1 MKIRK
6 NENMTIYK
14 FWKSSICLISTLFLW
29 GCSNMKVKDFKPEAY
44 FSHEIESE
52 MAMANAI
59 YYSNN
64 ELVKDYIKTG
74 RVDINTPGK
83 YGFTYLMYAIY
94 IQKYDMAKLLLKLGA
109 DPNLLSFVNHP
120 VKGNNPDYIQR
131 EEGTF
136 RLMPLSFVC
145 GHPDWD
151 IKYIKLLI
159 EYGADINATIP
170 FTPIHELIVGGAGD
184 MERIKYLMKHGLD
197 LNVPDNLGDTPIIT
211 AAIVRDLD
219 LVEYFLDYGANP
231 KQINKDGVSLGYEL
245 QLQIEDNLG
254 TPEYITHAKA
264 IIERLKKMGIT
275 FPAVQ
280 ENKLEDNGPALSD
293 DKSISQGKTDE
304 NKTEWKWM

>member
-1 MKIRK
+1 MKHLVYI
-6 NENMTIYK
+6 MTLLA
-14 FWKSSICLISTLFLW
+14 FF
-29 GCSNMKVKDFKPEAY
+29 GCNSFSHLAPEKY
-44 FSHEIESE
+44 FSDGNELLL
-52 MAMANAI
+52 ANAI
-59 YYSNN
+59 YRNKSKEIEYILSHN
-64 ELVKDYIKTG
+64 EINV
-74 RVDINTPGK
+74 NTPGK

-159 EYGADINATIP
+159 EYGADINATVP

-304 NKTEWKWM
+304 NKTKWKWM

>member
-1 MKIRK
+1 
-6 NENMTIYK
+6 MTIYK
-14 FWKSSICLISTLFLW
+14 LWKSSIFLISTLFLW
-29 GCSNMKVKDFKPEAY
+29 GCSNMKVKDFKPDAY

-304 NKTEWKWM
+304 NKTKWKWM

>member
-1 MKIRK
+1 
-6 NENMTIYK
+6 MTIYK
-14 FWKSSICLISTLFLW
+14 LWKSSIFLISTLFLW
-29 GCSNMKVKDFKPEAY
+29 GCSNMKVKDFKPDAY

-159 EYGADINATIP
+159 EYGADVNATIP

-231 KQINKDGVSLGYEL
+231 KQINKDGVSLGYKL
-245 QLQIEDNLG
+245 QQQIERKLG
-254 TPEYITHAKA
+254 TPEYLTHAEE
-264 IIERLKKMGIT
+264 IIERLKK
-275 FPAVQ
+275 
-280 ENKLEDNGPALSD
+280 NGH
-293 DKSISQGKTDE
+293 
-304 NKTEWKWM
+304 

>member
-1 MKIRK
+1 
-6 NENMTIYK
+6 MTIYK
-14 FWKSSICLISTLFLW
+14 LWKSSIFLISTLSLW
-29 GCSNMKVKDFKPEAY
+29 GCSNMKVKDFKPDAY

-159 EYGADINATIP
+159 EYGADVNATIP
-170 FTPIHELIVGGAGD
+170 FTPIHELIVGGAGN

-197 LNVPDNLGDTPIIT
+197 LNVPDKLGDTPIIT

-231 KQINKDGVSLGYEL
+231 KQINKDGVSLGYKL
-245 QLQIEDNLG
+245 QQQIERKLG
-254 TPEYITHAKA
+254 TPEYLTHAEE
-264 IIERLKKMGIT
+264 IIERLKKMGIK
-275 FPAVQ
+275 FPVTKSKRV
-280 ENKLEDNGPALSD
+280 EEDST
-293 DKSISQGKTDE
+293 SISNDNNMNQGKTDE

>member
-1 MKIRK
+1 MLFTTHYRCKRMKHLAYI
-6 NENMTIYK
+6 M
-14 FWKSSICLISTLFLW
+14 TLFAFF
-29 GCSNMKVKDFKPEAY
+29 GCESFSKFAPEKY
-44 FSHEIESE
+44 FSRGAELS
-52 MAMANAI
+52 MAENI
-59 YYSNN
+59 YYGNKSEIKEMINN
-64 ELVKDYIKTG
+64 G

-109 DPNLLSFVNHP
+109 DPNLLSYVNHP
-120 VKGNNPDYIQR
+120 VEGDNPDYIKR

-159 EYGADINATIP
+159 EYGADVNATIP

-197 LNVPDNLGDTPIIT
+197 LNVPDNSGDTPIIT

-219 LVEYFLDYGANP
+219 LVEYFLNNGAKPNH
-231 KQINKDGVSLGYEL
+231 INKDGVSLGYKL
-245 QLQIEDNLG
+245 QQQIERKLG
-254 TPEYITHAKA
+254 TPEYLTHAEE

-275 FPAVQ
+275 FPATLTPP
-280 ENKLEDNGPALSD
+280 EK
-293 DKSISQGKTDE
+293 
-304 NKTEWKWM
+304 

>member
-1 MKIRK
+1 
-6 NENMTIYK
+6 MTIYK
-14 FWKSSICLISTLFLW
+14 LWKSSICLISTLFLW
-29 GCSNMKVKDFKPEAY
+29 GCSNMKVKDFKPDAY

-159 EYGADINATIP
+159 EYGADVNATIP
-170 FTPIHELIVGGAGD
+170 FTPIHELIVGGAGN

-231 KQINKDGVSLGYEL
+231 KQINKDGVSLGYKL

-275 FPAVQ
+275 FPAILTPP
-280 ENKLEDNGPALSD
+280 EK
-293 DKSISQGKTDE
+293 
-304 NKTEWKWM
+304 

>member
-1 MKIRK
+1 
-6 NENMTIYK
+6 
-14 FWKSSICLISTLFLW
+14 
-29 GCSNMKVKDFKPEAY
+29 
-44 FSHEIESE
+44 
-52 MAMANAI
+52 
-59 YYSNN
+59 
-64 ELVKDYIKTG
+64 
-74 RVDINTPGK
+74 
-83 YGFTYLMYAIY
+83 
-94 IQKYDMAKLLLKLGA
+94 
-109 DPNLLSFVNHP
+109 
-120 VKGNNPDYIQR
+120 
-131 EEGTF
+131 
-136 RLMPLSFVC
+136 
-145 GHPDWD
+145 
-151 IKYIKLLI
+151 
-159 EYGADINATIP
+159 
-170 FTPIHELIVGGAGD
+170 

-254 TPEYITHAKA
+254 TPEYIAHAKA

-304 NKTEWKWM
+304 NKTEWNWM

>member
-1 MKIRK
+1 MKSLIIYCIFFMFTSC
-6 NENMTIYK
+6 NMN
-14 FWKSSICLISTLFLW
+14 KSKY
-29 GCSNMKVKDFKPEAY
+29 MPEKY
-44 FSHEIESE
+44 FSRGAELS
-52 MAMANAI
+52 MAENI
-59 YYSNN
+59 YYGNKSEIKEMVNN
-64 ELVKDYIKTG
+64 G

-159 EYGADINATIP
+159 EYGADVNATIP

-231 KQINKDGVSLGYEL
+231 KQINKDGVSLGYKL
-245 QLQIEDNLG
+245 QQQIERKLG
-254 TPEYITHAKA
+254 TPEYLTHAEE
-264 IIERLKKMGIT
+264 IIERLKKMGIK
-275 FPAVQ
+275 FPVTLNSAT
-280 ENKLEDNGPALSD
+280 LL
-293 DKSISQGKTDE
+293 
-304 NKTEWKWM
+304 

>member
-1 MKIRK
+1 
-6 NENMTIYK
+6 MTIYK
-14 FWKSSICLISTLFLW
+14 LWKSSICLISTLFLW
-29 GCSNMKVKDFKPEAY
+29 GCSNMKVKDFKPDAY
-44 FSHEIESE
+44 FSHELESE

-59 YYSNN
+59 YYSNK
-64 ELVKDYIKTG
+64 ELVKDYIKTY

-109 DPNLLSFVNHP
+109 DPNLLSSVNHP

-159 EYGADINATIP
+159 EYGADVNATIP
-170 FTPIHELIVGGAGD
+170 FTPIHELIVDGAGD

-231 KQINKDGVSLGYEL
+231 KQINKDGVSLGYKL
-245 QLQIEDNLG
+245 QQQIERKLG
-254 TPEYITHAKA
+254 TPEYLTHAEE
-264 IIERLKKMGIT
+264 IIERLKKMGIK
-275 FPAVQ
+275 FPVTKSKRV
-280 ENKLEDNGPALSD
+280 EEDST
-293 DKSISQGKTDE
+293 SISNDNNMNQGKTDE

>member
-1 MKIRK
+1 
-6 NENMTIYK
+6 MTIYK
-14 FWKSSICLISTLFLW
+14 FWKSSIFLISTLFLW
-29 GCSNMKVKDFKPEAY
+29 GCSNMKVKDFKPDAY

-304 NKTEWKWM
+304 NKTE

>member
-1 MKIRK
+1 
-6 NENMTIYK
+6 
-14 FWKSSICLISTLFLW
+14 
-29 GCSNMKVKDFKPEAY
+29 MKVKDFKPDAY

-59 YYSNN
+59 YYSNK

-254 TPEYITHAKA
+254 TPEYLRHAEE
-264 IIERLKKMGIT
+264 IIERLKKMGIK
-275 FPAVQ
+275 FPVTKSKRV
-280 ENKLEDNGPALSD
+280 EEDST
-293 DKSISQGKTDE
+293 SISNDNNMNQG
-304 NKTEWKWM
+304 

>member
-1 MKIRK
+1 
-6 NENMTIYK
+6 MTIYK
-14 FWKSSICLISTLFLW
+14 LWKSSICLISTLFLW
-29 GCSNMKVKDFKPEAY
+29 GCSNMKVKDFKPDAY

-59 YYSNN
+59 YYSNK

-159 EYGADINATIP
+159 EYGADVNATIP

-304 NKTEWKWM
+304 NKTKWKWM

>member
-1 MKIRK
+1 MKSLIIYCIFFMFTSC
-6 NENMTIYK
+6 NMN
-14 FWKSSICLISTLFLW
+14 KSKY
-29 GCSNMKVKDFKPEAY
+29 MPEKY
-44 FSHEIESE
+44 FSRGAELS
-52 MAMANAI
+52 MAKNI
-59 YYSNN
+59 YYGNKSEIKEMVNN
-64 ELVKDYIKTG
+64 G

-109 DPNLLSFVNHP
+109 DPNLLSSVNHP
-120 VKGNNPDYIQR
+120 VKGNNLDYIQR

-159 EYGADINATIP
+159 EYGADVNATIP
-170 FTPIHELIVGGAGD
+170 FSPIHELIVGGAGD

-254 TPEYITHAKA
+254 TPEYIAHAKA

-304 NKTEWKWM
+304 NKTEWNWM

>member
-1 MKIRK
+1 MFTSC
-6 NENMTIYK
+6 NMN
-14 FWKSSICLISTLFLW
+14 KSKY
-29 GCSNMKVKDFKPEAY
+29 MPEKY
-44 FSHEIESE
+44 FSRGAELS
-52 MAMANAI
+52 MAKNI
-59 YYSNN
+59 YYGNKSEIKEMVNN
-64 ELVKDYIKTG
+64 G

-109 DPNLLSFVNHP
+109 DPNLLSSVNHP
-120 VKGNNPDYIQR
+120 VKGNNLDYIQR

-159 EYGADINATIP
+159 EYGADVNATIP
-170 FTPIHELIVGGAGD
+170 FSPIHELIVGGAGD

-254 TPEYITHAKA
+254 TPEYIAHAKA

-304 NKTEWKWM
+304 NKTEWNWM

>member
-14 FWKSSICLISTLFLW
+14 LWKSSIFLISTLFLW
-29 GCSNMKVKDFKPEAY
+29 GCSNMKVKDFKPDAY

-159 EYGADINATIP
+159 EYGADVNATIP
-170 FTPIHELIVGGAGD
+170 FTPIHELIVGGAGN

-197 LNVPDNLGDTPIIT
+197 LNVPDKLGDTPIIT

-231 KQINKDGVSLGYEL
+231 KQINKDGVSLGYKL
-245 QLQIEDNLG
+245 QQQIERKLG
-254 TPEYITHAKA
+254 TPEYLTHAEE
-264 IIERLKKMGIT
+264 IIERLKKW
-275 FPAVQ
+275 
-280 ENKLEDNGPALSD
+280 ALNF
-293 DKSISQGKTDE
+293 Q
-304 NKTEWKWM
+304 

>member
-1 MKIRK
+1 
-6 NENMTIYK
+6 
-14 FWKSSICLISTLFLW
+14 
-29 GCSNMKVKDFKPEAY
+29 
-44 FSHEIESE
+44 
-52 MAMANAI
+52 
-59 YYSNN
+59 
-64 ELVKDYIKTG
+64 
-74 RVDINTPGK
+74 
-83 YGFTYLMYAIY
+83 
-94 IQKYDMAKLLLKLGA
+94 MAKLLLKLGA

-159 EYGADINATIP
+159 EYGADVNATIP

-184 MERIKYLMKHGLD
+184 MERIKYLMKYGLD

-231 KQINKDGVSLGYEL
+231 KQINKDGVSLGYKL
-245 QLQIEDNLG
+245 QQQIERKLG
-254 TPEYITHAKA
+254 TPEYLTHAEE

-275 FPAVQ
+275 FPAILTPP
-280 ENKLEDNGPALSD
+280 EK
-293 DKSISQGKTDE
+293 
-304 NKTEWKWM
+304 

>member
-1 MKIRK
+1 MKSLIIYCIFFMFTSC
-6 NENMTIYK
+6 NMN
-14 FWKSSICLISTLFLW
+14 KSKY
-29 GCSNMKVKDFKPEAY
+29 MPEKY
-44 FSHEIESE
+44 FSRGAELS
-52 MAMANAI
+52 MAENI
-59 YYSNN
+59 YYGNKSEIKEMVNN
-64 ELVKDYIKTG
+64 G

-109 DPNLLSFVNHP
+109 DPNLLSSVNHP
-120 VKGNNPDYIQR
+120 VKGNNLDYIQR

-159 EYGADINATIP
+159 EYGADVNATIP
-170 FTPIHELIVGGAGD
+170 FSPIHELIVGGASD

-254 TPEYITHAKA
+254 TPEYIAHAKA

-304 NKTEWKWM
+304 NKTEWNWM

>member
-14 FWKSSICLISTLFLW
+14 LWKSSIFLISTLFLW
-29 GCSNMKVKDFKPEAY
+29 GCSNMKVKDFKPDAY

-159 EYGADINATIP
+159 EYGADVNATIP
-170 FTPIHELIVGGAGD
+170 FTPIHELIVGGAGN

-197 LNVPDNLGDTPIIT
+197 LNVPDKLGDTPIIT

-231 KQINKDGVSLGYEL
+231 KQINKDGVSLGYKL
-245 QLQIEDNLG
+245 QQQIERKLG
-254 TPEYITHAKA
+254 TPEYLTHAEE
-264 IIERLKKMGIT
+264 IINTSVNFTEKLKVK
-275 FPAVQ
+275 P
-280 ENKLEDNGPALSD
+280 
-293 DKSISQGKTDE
+293 
-304 NKTEWKWM
+304 

>member
-1 MKIRK
+1 MKSLIIYCIFFMFTSC
-6 NENMTIYK
+6 NMN
-14 FWKSSICLISTLFLW
+14 KSKY
-29 GCSNMKVKDFKPEAY
+29 MPEKY
-44 FSHEIESE
+44 FSRGAELS
-52 MAMANAI
+52 MAENI
-59 YYSNN
+59 YYGNKSEIKEMVNN
-64 ELVKDYIKTG
+64 G

-109 DPNLLSFVNHP
+109 DPNLLSSVNHP
-120 VKGNNPDYIQR
+120 VKGNNLDYIQR

-159 EYGADINATIP
+159 EYGADVNATIP
-170 FTPIHELIVGGAGD
+170 FSSIHELIVGGAGD

-254 TPEYITHAKA
+254 TPEYIAHAKA

-304 NKTEWKWM
+304 NKTEWNWM

>member
-1 MKIRK
+1 MFTSC
-6 NENMTIYK
+6 NMN
-14 FWKSSICLISTLFLW
+14 KSKY
-29 GCSNMKVKDFKPEAY
+29 MPEKY
-44 FSHEIESE
+44 FSRGAELS
-52 MAMANAI
+52 MAENI
-59 YYSNN
+59 YYGNKSEIKEMVNN
-64 ELVKDYIKTG
+64 G

-109 DPNLLSFVNHP
+109 DPNLLSSVNHP
-120 VKGNNPDYIQR
+120 VKGNNLDYIQR

-159 EYGADINATIP
+159 EYGADVNATIP
-170 FTPIHELIVGGAGD
+170 FSPIHELIVGGAGD

-254 TPEYITHAKA
+254 TPEYIAHAKA

-304 NKTEWKWM
+304 NKTEWNWM

>member
-1 MKIRK
+1 
-6 NENMTIYK
+6 MTIYK
-14 FWKSSICLISTLFLW
+14 LWKSSICLISTLFLW
-29 GCSNMKVKDFKPEAY
+29 GCSNMKVKDFKPDAY

-52 MAMANAI
+52 MAMANTI
-59 YYSNN
+59 YYSNK

-159 EYGADINATIP
+159 EYGADVNATIP

>member
-1 MKIRK
+1 
-6 NENMTIYK
+6 MTIYK
-14 FWKSSICLISTLFLW
+14 LWKSSIFLISTLFLW
-29 GCSNMKVKDFKPEAY
+29 GCSNMKVKDFKPDAY

-159 EYGADINATIP
+159 EYGADVNATIP

-197 LNVPDNLGDTPIIT
+197 LNVPDNSGDTPIIT

-219 LVEYFLDYGANP
+219 LVEYFLNNGAKPNH
-231 KQINKDGVSLGYEL
+231 INKDGVSLGYEL

-254 TPEYITHAKA
+254 TPEYIAHAKV
-264 IIERLKKMGIT
+264 IIERLKEMGIT

-280 ENKLEDNGPALSD
+280 ENKLEDNTSAIS
-293 DKSISQGKTDE
+293 DKSISQKNTDE

>member
-1 MKIRK
+1 
-6 NENMTIYK
+6 MTIYK
-14 FWKSSICLISTLFLW
+14 LWKSSICLISTLFLW
-29 GCSNMKVKDFKPEAY
+29 GCSNMKVKDFKPDAY
-44 FSHEIESE
+44 FSHELESE

-59 YYSNN
+59 YYSNK
-64 ELVKDYIKTG
+64 ELVKDYIKTC

-120 VKGNNPDYIQR
+120 VKGNNLDYIQR

-170 FTPIHELIVGGAGD
+170 FTPIHELIVGGASD

-254 TPEYITHAKA
+254 TPEYIAHAKA

-304 NKTEWKWM
+304 NKTEWNWM

>member
-1 MKIRK
+1 MQRGNGQRVAGGGEEK
-6 NENMTIYK
+6 
-14 FWKSSICLISTLFLW
+14 
-29 GCSNMKVKDFKPEAY
+29 Y
-44 FSHEIESE
+44 FSRGAELS
-52 MAMANAI
+52 MAENI
-59 YYSNN
+59 YYGNKSEIKEMVNN
-64 ELVKDYIKTG
+64 G

-159 EYGADINATIP
+159 EYGADVNATIP

-211 AAIVRDLD
+211 SDIVRDLY
-219 LVEYFLDYGANP
+219 LL
-231 KQINKDGVSLGYEL
+231 
-245 QLQIEDNLG
+245 
-254 TPEYITHAKA
+254 
-264 IIERLKKMGIT
+264 
-275 FPAVQ
+275 
-280 ENKLEDNGPALSD
+280 
-293 DKSISQGKTDE
+293 
-304 NKTEWKWM
+304 

>member
-1 MKIRK
+1 MFTSC
-6 NENMTIYK
+6 NMN
-14 FWKSSICLISTLFLW
+14 KSKY
-29 GCSNMKVKDFKPEAY
+29 MPEKY
-44 FSHEIESE
+44 FSRGAELS
-52 MAMANAI
+52 MAENI
-59 YYSNN
+59 YYGNKSEIKEMVNN
-64 ELVKDYIKTG
+64 G

-109 DPNLLSFVNHP
+109 DPNLLSSVNHP
-120 VKGNNPDYIQR
+120 VKGNNLDYIQR

-159 EYGADINATIP
+159 EYGADVNATIP
-170 FTPIHELIVGGAGD
+170 FSSIHELIVGGAGD

-254 TPEYITHAKA
+254 TPEYIAHAKA

-304 NKTEWKWM
+304 NKTEWNWM

>member
-1 MKIRK
+1 
-6 NENMTIYK
+6 MTIYK
-14 FWKSSICLISTLFLW
+14 LWKSSICLISTLFLW
-29 GCSNMKVKDFKPEAY
+29 GCSNMKVKDFKPDAY

-59 YYSNN
+59 YYSNK

-159 EYGADINATIP
+159 EYGADVNATIP

>member
-1 MKIRK
+1 MKSLIIYCIFFMFTSC
-6 NENMTIYK
+6 NMN
-14 FWKSSICLISTLFLW
+14 KSKY
-29 GCSNMKVKDFKPEAY
+29 MPEKY
-44 FSHEIESE
+44 FSRGAELS
-52 MAMANAI
+52 MAENI
-59 YYSNN
+59 YYGNKSEIKEMVNN
-64 ELVKDYIKTG
+64 G

-109 DPNLLSFVNHP
+109 DPNLLSSVNHP
-120 VKGNNPDYIQR
+120 VKGNNLDYIQR

-159 EYGADINATIP
+159 EYGADVNATIP
-170 FTPIHELIVGGAGD
+170 FSPIHELIVGGAGD

-254 TPEYITHAKA
+254 TPEYIAHAKA

-304 NKTEWKWM
+304 NKTEWNWI

>member
-1 MKIRK
+1 MKHLVYI
-6 NENMTIYK
+6 MTLLA
-14 FWKSSICLISTLFLW
+14 FF
-29 GCSNMKVKDFKPEAY
+29 GCNSFSHLAPEKY
-44 FSHEIESE
+44 FSDGNELLL
-52 MAMANAI
+52 ANAI
-59 YYSNN
+59 YRNKSKEIEYILSHN
-64 ELVKDYIKTG
+64 EINV
-74 RVDINTPGK
+74 NTPGK

-109 DPNLLSFVNHP
+109 DPNLLSYVNHP
-120 VKGNNPDYIQR
+120 VEGNNPDYIKR

-145 GHPDWD
+145 GHPDWN

-159 EYGADINATIP
+159 EYGADVNATIP

-275 FPAVQ
+275 FPAILTPP
-280 ENKLEDNGPALSD
+280 EK
-293 DKSISQGKTDE
+293 
-304 NKTEWKWM
+304 